1 MQIEGGE
8 DIFSVVRSQRKEE
21 GMRPGGKGHNVWV
34 RGKCTTGRRAARS
47 PSGLVADC
55 GVCVLLA
62 GYVKRGVR
70 RCRLRGM
77 SHALTLR
84 ETRGRHT
91 GRGW

>member
-21 GMRPGGKGHNVWV
+21 GMRPGSNGRSIWV
-34 RGKCTTGRRAARS
+34 RGKRTTGRRAARS

-55 GVCVLLA
+55 GFCVLLA
-62 GYVKRGVR
+62 GYVRHGVR
-70 RCRLRGM
+70 RCGLRSM
-77 SHALTLR
+77 SHALTRR

-91 GRGW
+91 GKGW